1 MFFFKKKS
9 ALGIENAE
17 TTLGVGLSARR
28 RVMPCLNGEIFI
40 KHNNK

>member
-17 TTLGVGLSARR
+17 TTLGVGLTVRR
-28 RVMPCLNGEIFI
+28 RIKPCLNGEISI
-40 KHNNK
+40 KHNNR